1 LTRVAS
7 LCSVIHAMVDG
18 EGSAPAN
25 GATTQQAEQP
35 PAWFVEHL
43 AVLDKRFEGLAS
55 KLRGPSP
62 ATTGDEPAQG
72 TSPSAPAPVTASDI
86 QAARAYESTRH
97 GLTDSQRTRLDALEQ
112 QGWTYSQL
120 SQVAELLRTS
130 RAPANGAAPPPGL
143 ASTAAPNHL
152 APGIRSVSELRSLKV
167 KNPDAYKAWIADP
180 SNDISKL
187 ANR

>member
-1 LTRVAS
+1 LIPAAL
-7 LCSVIHAMVDG
+7 LCSLTLAMVDG
-18 EGSAPAN
+18 EGSAPSI
-25 GATTQQAEQP
+25 GAATQQAEQP

-55 KLRGPSP
+55 KLRGTSP
-62 ATTGDEPAQG
+62 TTTGDEPAQG
-72 TSPSAPAPVTASDI
+72 SSSAAPAPVTASDI
-86 QAARAYESTRH
+86 QAARAYEATRH

-180 SNDISKL
+180 NNDISKL

>member
-1 LTRVAS
+1 MTRVAS
-7 LCSVIHAMVDG
+7 ACSVIHAMVDG
-18 EGSAPAN
+18 EGSVPAN
-25 GATTQQAEQP
+25 GTTTQQTEQP

-43 AVLDKRFEGLAS
+43 AVLDKRFEGIAS
-55 KLRGPSP
+55 KLRGSSP
-62 ATTGDEPAQG
+62 AATGDEPAQG
-72 TSPSAPAPVTASDI
+72 ASSAAPAPVTASDI
-86 QAARAYESTRH
+86 QAARAYEATRH

-130 RAPANGAAPPPGL
+130 RAPANGAVPPPGL